1 VGGPDREAFTAGYD
15 EDRDAQGDVRAG
27 YVEALEALDAADLG
41 ALSREVSRRLARLG
55 VSFGSEPFVV
65 DPVPRL
71 IPAAEWDPLAAGLA
85 QRARALNCFLRDA
98 YGERRIVREGV
109 VAAALIEQAEG
120 YEPDLAGRLPREL
133 RWPAAVIGFDVVR
146 DPDGEFLVLED
157 NMRTPSGLT
166 YALAARAALTRAL
179 PPGFPRPRPID
190 PAAYELL
197 GAALRG
203 AAPPGRG
210 DDVEPC
216 VVVLTD
222 GPDNVAYYEHAQIA
236 EHTGATLA
244 TLDDLEPDGDGL
256 RVRVPGGGDATRRVD
271 AVYRRTNDDEL
282 RDARREPTAV
292 ARMLLDPWL
301 NGEIGLVNAFG
312 NGVGDDKFV
321 HSVVE
326 DCVRFYLGEEPLV
339 RSVPTHSLDVS
350 GGPPSLEQ
358 LRRLV
363 VKPRNGYGGNGV
375 VIGAHAETADL
386 ERLASRLAENP
397 EHYIAQPIIAL
408 SRHPTVVDGRLQPR
422 HIDLRAFAFCGG
434 DDKDVALMDG
444 GLTRV
449 ALQPGALVVNSSQ
462 QGGGKDTW
470 VVDS

>member
-1 VGGPDREAFTAGYD
+1 MKGPDREAFTAGYD
-15 EDRDAQGDVRAG
+15 EDRDTEGGVRPG
-27 YVEALEALDAADLG
+27 YVDALEALESADLD
-41 ALSREVSRRLARLG
+41 ALRRDVGRRLQRRG
-55 VSFGSEPFVV
+55 VSFGDDPFVV

-71 IPAAEWDPLAAGLA
+71 IPATEWDPLAAGLA

-109 VAAALIEQAEG
+109 VAASLIDEAEG
-120 YEPDLAGRLPREL
+120 YEPDLAGRVPRSQ
-133 RWPAAVIGFDVVR
+133 RWPAAIIGFDVVR

-157 NMRTPSGLT
+157 NLRTPSGLA
-166 YALAARAALTRAL
+166 YALAARGALTRAL

-190 PAAYELL
+190 PRAYELL
-197 GAALRG
+197 GAALRA
-203 AAPPGRG
+203 AAPPGRAADG
-210 DDVEPC
+210 DELC

-222 GPDNVAYYEHAQIA
+222 GPDNVAHYEHEQIA
-236 EHTGATLA
+236 EHIGATLA
-244 TLDDLEPDGDGL
+244 TLDDLVEDGDRLCL
-256 RVRVPGGGDATRRVD
+256 RPSGDGTAPRPVD
-271 AVYRRTNDDEL
+271 VVYRRTNDDEL
-282 RDARREPTAV
+282 HDDHGAPTAV
-292 ARMLLDPWL
+292 ARTLLEPWL
-301 NGEIGLVNAFG
+301 DGRIGLVNAFG
-312 NGVGDDKFV
+312 NGLGDDKFV

-339 RSVPTHSLDVS
+339 RSVPTHSVDVS
-350 GGPPSLEQ
+350 DGPPSLEE
-358 LRRLV
+358 LRKLV

-386 ERLASRLAENP
+386 ERLASQLAESP

-408 SRHPTVVDGRLQPR
+408 SRHPTVIDGRLQPR

-434 DDKDVALMDG
+434 EDEVALMDG

-449 ALQPGALVVNSSQ
+449 AMQPGALVVNSSQ

-470 VVDS
+470 VVD